1 MIESTAAKTIAADG
15 TYTLQFYFVE
25 PKTENE
31 QVDTEFIEGLSESCL
46 NNLLLHWEMS
56 FTFTSNDSMMNFIAE
71 QRKKL
76 QPLEDEKA
84 AIMAKNGELRKLNG
98 KILEIM
104 KKKPVISFVHN
115 GDLDKEVGIL

>member
-1 MIESTAAKTIAADG
+1 
-15 TYTLQFYFVE
+15 
-25 PKTENE
+25 
-31 QVDTEFIEGLSESCL
+31 
-46 NNLLLHWEMS
+46 MS

-98 KILEIM
+98 KILELM
-104 KKKPVISFVHN
+104 KKKPVISFAHN
-115 GDLDKEVGIL
+115 GDLDKEVGKL